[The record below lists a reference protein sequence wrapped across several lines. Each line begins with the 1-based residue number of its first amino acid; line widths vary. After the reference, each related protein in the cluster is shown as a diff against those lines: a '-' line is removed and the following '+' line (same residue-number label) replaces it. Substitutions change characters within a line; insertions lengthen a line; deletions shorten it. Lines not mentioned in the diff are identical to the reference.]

1 MNSYLNSIQFML
13 RLFFVNPF
21 RCNAISR
28 VELKLN
34 GKIHT
39 EQIVNNND
47 SKCYLYSSFNLDE
60 NSELGLTLFIQYS
73 YSLQKRLFTVSV
85 HFLICLKIIHFFSS
99 GKTNR
104 ICFAEMYYI
113 WKRSRLR
120 IYFSVGQ
127 QCCRS
132 TNRQFFPSKYTS
144 ANILIHAYMCARSV
158 LDNCQS
164 LF

>member
-1 MNSYLNSIQFML
+1 ML

-21 RCNAISR
+21 RCNAITR
-28 VELKLN
+28 VELNLN
-34 GKIHT
+34 EKIQT

-60 NSELGLTLFIQYS
+60 NSELGLNLFIQYS
-73 YSLQKRLFTVSV
+73 YSLQKRLFRVSV

-120 IYFSVGQ
+120 IYFSIGQ
-127 QCCRS
+127 HQS
-132 TNRQFFPSKYTS
+132 PIFSFEVYKRQYTYTCVYVR
-144 ANILIHAYMCARSV
+144 A
-158 LDNCQS
+158 
-164 LF
+164 